1 MARTSSI
8 QNNEK
13 RLRMATSASSKR
25 RQLKDIISNKD
36 IALEE
41 RLEATWK
48 LAEMPR
54 NSSATR
60 FRNRCKFSGRP
71 RGYHRK
77 FSLSRI
83 ALREFGSQG
92 LIPGLIKASW

>member
-1 MARTSSI
+1 MARLSSI
-8 QNNEK
+8 ENNK
-13 RLRMATSASSKR
+13 RRLRLIDTSASKR
-25 RQLKDIISNKD
+25 QSLKNIIKDKDISI
-36 IALEE
+36 EE
-41 RLEATWK
+41 RLLATWK

-54 NSSATR
+54 NSSQTR
-60 FRNRCKFSGRP
+60 YRNRCQFSGRP

-77 FSLSRI
+77 FELSRI

>member
-1 MARTSSI
+1 MARLSSVE
-8 QNNEK
+8 NNKK
-13 RLRMATSASSKR
+13 RLRMSICSSAKR
-25 RQLKDIISNKD
+25 RHLKEIILNKD
-36 IALEE
+36 VPIEE
-41 RLEATWK
+41 RLSATWK

-54 NSSATR
+54 NSSTTR
-60 FRNRCKFSGRP
+60 YRNRCQFSGRA